1 MAQTAKKAAGSGTR
15 SARSIQQNVKNVEP
29 SGPPRSTETVAWDGH
44 GRARRR
50 IRKLVRFRLMKPL
63 EGGDPMLGIVR
74 RASLRGLP
82 KQNSEARSKIKSA
95 GVAGSIR
102 AGTRRRAKGRWPVDL
117 VRECSGN
124 GLLAMRVWPSAG
136 LERYGLSDD
145 DMIFIGLDDPDEGG
159 PVLAGIDDILVAGW
173 YRPRRGGRVTIVPFV
188 KGTEVVRARSDQF
201 KVFCSLKC
209 ICTLETCR

>member
-1 MAQTAKKAAGSGTR
+1 MAQTVKKAAGSGAR
-15 SARSIQQNVKNVEP
+15 GARSIQQKVMNVAP

-44 GRARRR
+44 GRAQRRN
-50 IRKLVRFRLMKPL
+50 RKLVRFRLMKPL
-63 EGGDPMLGIVR
+63 GAGDPMLGIVR

-124 GLLAMRVWPSAG
+124 GLLALRVWPGAG
-136 LERYGLSDD
+136 LERYGLSHD
-145 DMIFIGLDDPDEGG
+145 DMIFIGLDDPDERG
-159 PVLAGIDDILVAGW
+159 PVLAAIDDILVAGW
-173 YRPRRGGRVTIVPFV
+173 YRPGRGDRVTIVPFV
-188 KGTEVVRARSDQF
+188 KGTDAVIARSNQF
-201 KVFCSLKC
+201 KVICSLKC